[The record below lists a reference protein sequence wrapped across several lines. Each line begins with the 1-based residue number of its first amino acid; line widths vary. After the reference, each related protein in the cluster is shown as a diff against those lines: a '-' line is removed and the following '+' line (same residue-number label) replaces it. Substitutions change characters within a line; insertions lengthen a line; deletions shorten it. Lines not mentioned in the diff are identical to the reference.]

1 MSDISYTGLRRHTG
15 CQVFITTGKI
25 MKRTKINLVFSLLLF
40 PMIVIGCGGNGNNS
54 NVSAGKSIEDVESE
68 IRNDLDNYITNVDF
82 TLYVK
87 SKNGNSFLHSTGNSS
102 ESVSYQ
108 SASTSKLVTSAVIL
122 SLVNDGVLSL
132 EDSPQDYISSWPIT
146 GNLSAIKLKH
156 LLSFT
161 SGLSNAPACIN
172 FSVADFESCIDNIIN
187 VNADSTTPGDVFYYS
202 PSHLQVAGLMAIKA
216 SGNTDWSSVFVQFQS
231 ETGLFLDSNYDL
243 PSANNPRLAGG
254 MHWTANDYLFFLDA
268 LYNKQILTDM
278 LISQLSSDQIS
289 TASIGNSPALI
300 ALGEDWHYGY
310 GVWVECKENPYNCT
324 QVKKISSPGA
334 YGAYPF
340 IDFENGYYGIL
351 ARQGELGTFQ
361 EGIKLFESVS
371 QKLKNWA
378 LME

>member
-1 MSDISYTGLRRHTG
+1 MKQSK
-15 CQVFITTGKI
+15 ITP
-25 MKRTKINLVFSLLLF
+25 MFSLLLLI
-40 PMIVIGCGGNGNNS
+40 PLSIVGCGETDNNLS
-54 NVSAGKSIEDVESE
+54 SGKNIEEVESE
-68 IRNDLDNYITNVDF
+68 IRNDLDNYNTNVDF

-108 SASTSKLVTSAVIL
+108 SASTSKLVTSVVIL

-132 EDSPQDYISSWPIT
+132 EDSPQDYISSWPTT

-161 SGLSNAPACIN
+161 SGLSNVPACIN
-172 FSVADFESCIDNIIN
+172 FFGADFESCIDNIIN
-187 VNADSTTPGDVFYYS
+187 VNADSTIPGDVFYYS

-216 SGNTDWSSVFVQFQS
+216 SKNTDWSSVFLQFQS
-231 ETGLFLDSNYDL
+231 ETGLFLNSNYDL

-268 LYNKQILTDM
+268 LYNKQILTDT

-310 GVWVECKENPYNCT
+310 GVWIECKENPYNCT